1 MAAPKA
7 ETTRPS
13 SAAASVPAA
22 AADCVCTF
30 VDLESQNNL
39 AARLLGCL
47 ANETVL
53 QKRSAE
59 DGAQRLRLAL
69 LPDDKDR
76 KKKGG
81 LTLAALGER
90 VSQAEAKASKTSL
103 GHEGFT
109 TKLFTSRDELQKR
122 HEAALAS
129 LDADGFRHS
138 KRAALASELLRAWDA
153 AQTVHCGTCGLVPG
167 SEAAEQHRLAK
178 CAIEPSL
185 SPPSSPARA
194 LTPEAPAKSSAPL
207 TRLSC
212 VFRPVACVHEGC
224 LAYFSATHLA
234 SHEAR
239 CAFKLLDCPRGCGA
253 QAQRQHLDAHL
264 EGPCPNKPVTCP
276 LAGLGCEAEGLTQ
289 GTLAAHV
296 CEAAG
301 DHAVLLAASLGAHG
315 LTLGTCLTAQAEAQ
329 AQVEALKG
337 RLAAEE
343 AERRELRAQVE
354 RSA

>member
-1 MAAPKA
+1 MRALLAGGRLHRAPSQESQVGAALRSMAAAPKA

-22 AADCVCTF
+22 AADCTF

-39 AARLLGCL
+39 AARLLVCL

-59 DGAQRLRLAL
+59 DGAQRLRLML

-167 SEAAEQHRLAK
+167 SEAAERHRLVA
-178 CAIEPSL
+178 PSNPHSAL
-185 SPPSSPARA
+185 PA
-194 LTPEAPAKSSAPL
+194 
-207 TRLSC
+207 
-212 VFRPVACVHEGC
+212 
-224 LAYFSATHLA
+224 
-234 SHEAR
+234 
-239 CAFKLLDCPRGCGA
+239 A
-253 QAQRQHLDAHL
+253 QP
-264 EGPCPNKPVTCP
+264 GP
-276 LAGLGCEAEGLTQ
+276 
-289 GTLAAHV
+289 
-296 CEAAG
+296 
-301 DHAVLLAASLGAHG
+301 
-315 LTLGTCLTAQAEAQ
+315 
-329 AQVEALKG
+329 
-337 RLAAEE
+337 
-343 AERRELRAQVE
+343 
-354 RSA
+354 

>member
-30 VDLESQNNL
+30 VDLESQNDL
-39 AARLLGCL
+39 AARLLVCL

-59 DGAQRLRLAL
+59 DGAQRLRLML

-167 SEAAEQHRLAK
+167 SEAAERHR
-178 CAIEPSL
+178 
-185 SPPSSPARA
+185 
-194 LTPEAPAKSSAPL
+194 
-207 TRLSC
+207 
-212 VFRPVACVHEGC
+212 
-224 LAYFSATHLA
+224 
-234 SHEAR
+234 
-239 CAFKLLDCPRGCGA
+239 
-253 QAQRQHLDAHL
+253 
-264 EGPCPNKPVTCP
+264 
-276 LAGLGCEAEGLTQ
+276 
-289 GTLAAHV
+289 
-296 CEAAG
+296 
-301 DHAVLLAASLGAHG
+301 
-315 LTLGTCLTAQAEAQ
+315 
-329 AQVEALKG
+329 
-337 RLAAEE
+337 
-343 AERRELRAQVE
+343 
-354 RSA
+354 